1 MNRTNGL
8 VSPQFHVTFD
18 ATFNTVKQDSHDS
31 TWQIK
36 AGFSQANAST
46 TQAQRE
52 SKASTE
58 MPINQREP
66 EISRKRK
73 LQNKAPHTSEKEI
86 AEQIGQGTA
95 KRVAMDKGQER
106 PQLQKQQQQQQYGA
120 VRTTDVGNNAQ
131 DTTTRYGRKI
141 RPVQRLINAMIAEIK
156 RDTLEDNV
164 DHVQGEI
171 FCHGA
176 MYPKDDTALEH
187 HPLVAY
193 KATSDPDTM
202 YLHQAMKEP
211 DREQFL
217 KAMEKETQD
226 QLNNGNFTVM
236 LRSQVPKGS
245 KILPMVWQMKRK
257 RDITT
262 GKVKKH
268 KARLNVDGSKTQYG
282 IHYEET
288 YAPVASWNSIRMML
302 ILSIVHGWHTRQL
315 DYVLAY
321 PQAPAEK
328 PLYMR
333 IPKGMEVPHGKN
345 EDYVLKIHRNVYGQ
359 KNAGRYGTST

>member
-1 MNRTNGL
+1 
-8 VSPQFHVTFD
+8 
-18 ATFNTVKQDSHDS
+18 
-31 TWQIK
+31 
-36 AGFSQANAST
+36 
-46 TQAQRE
+46 
-52 SKASTE
+52 

-66 EISRKRK
+66 DISRKRK

-106 PQLQKQQQQQQYGA
+106 PQLQQQQQQQYGA

-141 RPVQRLINAMIAEIK
+141 RPVQRLINAMIAEIE

-171 FCHGA
+171 FCHSV
-176 MYPKDDTALEH
+176 MSPKDDTALEH
-187 HPLVAY
+187 HPLVSY

-321 PQAPAEK
+321 PPAPAEK
-328 PLYMR
+328 PLNMR
-333 IPKGMEVPHGKN
+333 IPKGMEVLHGKN
-345 EDYVLKIHRNVYGQ
+345 ED
-359 KNAGRYGTST
+359 